1 MTWLLNSEI
10 GPAFMQDGRISFTA
24 EKATPEFYQLSG
36 RRMNWD
42 RTDYHPLLAQ
52 RAQST
57 DTFTTDLHPS
67 VDYQQATEIREG
79 LDRNFLIILSDPTA
93 MGAGGALATFNRSIG
108 PFESDRTE
116 ITFVR
121 SLVIVDPAATGR
133 AGTAGVY
140 RSPFSLPNGEILASY
155 AANVTDPTTQIPKY
169 DLVAVAADGTR
180 RALTSDPSKSYV
192 EAALGY
198 KRAER
203 ELFTNLPQLVFG
215 GHGDPAGDAAADT
228 GVMHFPD
235 LPVLATLLGANLR
248 RGRDVKAFDSTAS
261 LRVYRENPPPSTIGA
276 ADGQPDGVQR
286 SHVAGRRR
294 ARVGSLGQGGDPG
307 AHAADPR
314 ADRRQRQDAVHDA
327 RGASAEPRRVHHA
340 RSAARDLQRDL
351 RRLPRFADRRGAG
364 RGGDARRAHR
374 RVGVAVA

>member
-10 GPAFMQDGRISFTA
+10 GPAFMQDGRVSFTA

-57 DTFTTDLHPS
+57 DTFTDRSAPVGRLPAGDRDPRGARPQLPDHP
-67 VDYQQATEIREG
+67 VGPEAPRA
-79 LDRNFLIILSDPTA
+79 R
-93 MGAGGALATFNRSIG
+93 GGALATFNRSIG
-108 PFESDRTE
+108 PFEADRTE
-116 ITFVR
+116 VTFLR

-155 AANVTDPTTQIPKY
+155 AANVTDPTTQSPQVRSGRGRRRRHAPRAGQRS
-169 DLVAVAADGTR
+169 VACRTSRRRWATSAPSASCSRTCRSWCSAATAIRRPTR
-180 RALTSDPSKSYV
+180 RRP
-192 EAALGY
+192 
-198 KRAER
+198 
-203 ELFTNLPQLVFG
+203 
-215 GHGDPAGDAAADT
+215 

-261 LRVYRENPPPSTIGA
+261 LRVYEEKPPAVDDAA
-276 ADGQPDGVQR
+276 ADRQPDGVQR
-286 SHVAGRRR
+286 SHSCWAWP
-294 ARVGSLGQGGDPG
+294 GSS
-307 AHAADPR
+307 R
-314 ADRRQRQDAVHDA
+314 ITR
-327 RGASAEPRRVHHA
+327 
-340 RSAARDLQRDL
+340 
-351 RRLPRFADRRGAG
+351 
-364 RGGDARRAHR
+364 
-374 RVGVAVA
+374 